1 MHGDDT
7 GRPASP
13 DDARR
18 PLDDQ
23 AAWHVLGPLLTPYL
37 PWSTGALRPS
47 GLVTVLNEIWFRRP
61 RLVLE
66 LGSGMSTIVIA
77 RLLRELGTG
86 RLLAVEHDDAW
97 ADRVQAQLEREG
109 LADLAAVV
117 RAPLGP
123 HGRSRGDTDW
133 YDEATL
139 AAALDDIG
147 DPVEVLVIDGPPA
160 WRPGT
165 EQARYPALGVLAARL
180 APGAAVVLD
189 DVERKGEQDVL
200 ARWRHEHGL
209 DLDLR
214 PGTGVAVGVWPDK
227 RPGKRPSA

>member
-1 MHGDDT
+1 MHGDDN
-7 GRPASP
+7 GRPSPP

-18 PLDDQ
+18 PLDDR

-97 ADRVQAQLEREG
+97 AYRVQVQLEREG
-109 LADLAAVV
+109 LADRATVV

-123 HGRSRGDTDW
+123 NGPGRGDAEW
-133 YDEATL
+133 YDEVALT
-139 AAALDDIG
+139 AALDDVG
-147 DPVEVLVIDGPPA
+147 DAVEVLIVDGPPA
-160 WRPGT
+160 FRPGT
-165 EQARYPALGVLAARL
+165 EHARYPALGVLADRL
-180 APGAAVVLD
+180 APGALVVLD
-189 DVERKGEQDVL
+189 DVERAGEQDVL
-200 ARWRHEHGL
+200 ARWRDQGL

-214 PGTGVAVGVWPDK
+214 PGTGVAVGVWPN
-227 RPGKRPSA
+227 RGPGERPSA

>member
-1 MHGDDT
+1 MHADDNE
-7 GRPASP
+7 RPSSP
-13 DDARR
+13 DETRR
-18 PLDDQ
+18 PLDDR

-66 LGSGMSTIVIA
+66 LGSGMSTIVTA

-97 ADRVQAQLEREG
+97 TDRVQAQLQREG
-109 LADLAAVV
+109 LADLAQVV

-123 HGRSRGDTDW
+123 NERCWGDTEW
-133 YDEATL
+133 YDEAAL
-139 AAALDDIG
+139 SAALDDVG

-165 EQARYPALGVLAARL
+165 EHARYPALGLLASRL

-189 DVERKGEQDVL
+189 DVERPGEQDVF

-214 PGTGVAVGVWPDK
+214 PGTGVAVGVW
-227 RPGKRPSA
+227 RIT